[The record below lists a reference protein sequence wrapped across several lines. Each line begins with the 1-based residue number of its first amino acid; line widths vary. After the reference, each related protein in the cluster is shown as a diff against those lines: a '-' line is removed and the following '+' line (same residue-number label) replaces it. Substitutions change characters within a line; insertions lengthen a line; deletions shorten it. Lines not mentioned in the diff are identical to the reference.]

1 MRGLEFGMGMG
12 IGCTPDIRTAIICMG
27 AWDVSGILELSDTRW

>member
-12 IGCTPDIRTAIICMG
+12 VACTPDIGTAIICMR
-27 AWDVSGILELSDTRW
+27 AWDVSCILELSDTRW